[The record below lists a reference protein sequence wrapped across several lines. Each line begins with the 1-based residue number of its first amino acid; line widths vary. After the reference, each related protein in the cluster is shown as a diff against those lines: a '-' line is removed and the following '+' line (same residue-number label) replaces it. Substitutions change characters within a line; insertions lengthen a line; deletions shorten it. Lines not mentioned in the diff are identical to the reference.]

1 MYNMKRSSRHEKWTC
16 CVVLTS
22 TLDEVKILCEYDKSG
37 FANPSQFINF
47 AIRKELDRR
56 QQK

>member
-1 MYNMKRSSRHEKWTC
+1 MKRSSRHEKWTC